1 MDRYGKYFINNFL
14 WISDHYCQYY
24 IQDPYW
30 CPEEILDVQFVSF
43 MMWQDAEQWL
53 WQCVEHDPHTTMERL
68 RSFLTFNTSCQVH
81 RFDDRRVVRE
91 VAKEMALWMH
101 KIVIEPK
108 MGQALILDAYTG
120 EPSVPIETEPA
131 PDVSNLLT
139 DLRQQ
144 LNAIVAGQKK
154 KYNALEAKLAKMSD
168 EEVAAAYGKRVGK
181 GLILNAWDGLVDLV
195 KSVPDIFDST
205 LKAVWGLYKTQAR
218 LAAAAVQSIRT
229 GSSDPLNREFQTA
242 IQPLVDT
249 YDQAKEVVSM
259 LQVLL
264 GDEEVYDM
272 LYGFAGKY
280 YNNTHPLEK
289 TEMASEAF
297 SETVITI
304 ILGLFT
310 GGVGAGANILA
321 KTGRLQ
327 KVGKLLKNIYN
338 VIKRTPSRV
347 KLPKKETI
355 KNMVSNVKKRV
366 TKKNKGPKVEPPNK
380 KALPE
385 PGKKTEKLDN
395 KEKKDYFKD
404 YKNSG
409 PKTTPEPKKPNKAK
423 NKSTTEPSRTKP
435 SGKKVGKPRGE
446 RAPESGS
453 QKRKHKRENESA
465 DTLADAGYDVDQGPH
480 TKPNGKNPDYKI
492 EDEYF
497 DCLAPDTDN
506 VDQVRKGISRKVK
519 SGQTERIILNM
530 DDTNLKPSDI
540 SEVLQRKPK
549 QGLKE
554 VVGIKK
560 GKITQIFP

>member
-1 MDRYGKYFINNFL
+1 MDRYGKYFTNNFL

-24 IQDPYW
+24 IQDPCW

-120 EPSVPIETEPA
+120 EPSLPIETEPA
-131 PDVSNLLT
+131 PDVSYLFN
-139 DLRQQ
+139 DLNKE
-144 LNAIVAGQKK
+144 LNGIVAGQKK
-154 KYNALEAKLAKMSD
+154 KYNELEAKLAKMSD

-264 GDEEVYDM
+264 GDDEVYDM

-280 YNNTHPLEK
+280 FDNTHPLEK
-289 TEMASEAF
+289 TEIASEAF
-297 SETVITI
+297 SETAITI

-310 GGVGAGANILA
+310 GGVGAGAVILT
-321 KTGRLQ
+321 KTGRLK
-327 KVGKLLKNIYN
+327 KVAKLLKKIYD
-338 VIKRTPSRV
+338 VLKRMQSRP

-355 KNMVSNVKKRV
+355 KNVVSNVKNKISRNKA
-366 TKKNKGPKVEPPNK
+366 KKGI
-380 KALPE
+380 PE
-385 PGKKTEKLDN
+385 VKTPEKLDN
-395 KEKKDYFKD
+395 KGKKGYSNDGK
-404 YKNSG
+404 KGG
-409 PKTTPEPKKPNKAK
+409 PKKTTKLYR
-423 NKSTTEPSRTKP
+423 RTKNIGEYSDLEVP
-435 SGKKVGKPRGE
+435 MQKKAVKNIADEAGIGLDGIKIKIRRDPEMLDPNFPFVGNTPDSKTIELYPKAFTNKEELIKTLGHERIHVYQRKVFGTPDSTQLLRME
-446 RAPESGS
+446 RAAELSEESWI
-453 QKRKHKRENESA
+453 RYA
-465 DTLADAGYDVDQGPH
+465 LM
-480 TKPNGKNPDYKI
+480 
-492 EDEYF
+492 
-497 DCLAPDTDN
+497 
-506 VDQVRKGISRKVK
+506 KGVH
-519 SGQTERIILNM
+519 
-530 DDTNLKPSDI
+530 
-540 SEVLQRKPK
+540 
-549 QGLKE
+549 
-554 VVGIKK
+554 
-560 GKITQIFP
+560 